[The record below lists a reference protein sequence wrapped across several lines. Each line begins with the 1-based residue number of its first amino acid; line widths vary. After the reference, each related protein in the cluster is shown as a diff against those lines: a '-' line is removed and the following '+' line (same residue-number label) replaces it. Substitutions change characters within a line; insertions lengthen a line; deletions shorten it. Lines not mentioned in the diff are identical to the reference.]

1 MTHYDKMI
9 DAIIDEFYYFW
20 TETSSWNPDDAKE
33 SAHRV
38 LEIVEEFQNTRT
50 KLNQWRASD

>member
-1 MTHYDKMI
+1 MI

-20 TETSSWNPDDAKE
+20 TETSSWNSDDAKE